1 MQGGWGVSFS
11 LMKTKVIF
19 FLSLH
24 FYPQVFGAI
33 LAIFVGNTLSSAKPF
48 SQEVFQR
55 PQEVQVH
62 L

>member
-1 MQGGWGVSFS
+1 MEGEWSVSSS
-11 LMKTKVIF
+11 LVKAKVIL
-19 FLSLH
+19 FLSLY

-33 LAIFVGNTLSSAKPF
+33 LAISLDNTLGPAKPF

-55 PQEVQVH
+55 PQEVQAH